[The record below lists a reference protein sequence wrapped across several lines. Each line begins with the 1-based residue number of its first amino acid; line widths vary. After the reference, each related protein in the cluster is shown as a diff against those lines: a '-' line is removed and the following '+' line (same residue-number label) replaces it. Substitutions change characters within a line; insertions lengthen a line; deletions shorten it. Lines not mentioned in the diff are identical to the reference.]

1 MNIENVERRA
11 KGEERTVEAK
21 MGGDE
26 GEGSWRLAVLGAAML
41 AQAAAAGSVQPRRGD
56 CKYIVH

>member
-11 KGEERTVEAK
+11 KGEERTVEAE
-21 MGGDE
+21 MGGE

-41 AQAAAAGSVQPRRGD
+41 AQAAGSVQPRRGD